1 MPTGIYKRTE
11 NHIKKGTD
19 NLLKYRFTW
28 KGKKRPP
35 FSEEWKRKLGEV
47 WRNKKHSEETKKEMS
62 KIAKEKG
69 FGKWMIGKKHSDET
83 KKKLSEASKRNGNIP
98 PLHKGDQCH
107 LWKGG
112 ISKLYDKIIHC
123 LKYRQWRSDVFTR
136 DGFTCQ
142 SCFKRGGD
150 LEAHHI
156 KMLSYIIKENKIT
169 TYEQA
174 LSCEEIW
181 NINNG
186 LTLCLSC
193 HNETKTKYGNS
204 I

>member
-1 MPTGIYKRTE
+1 M
-11 NHIKKGTD
+11 
-19 NLLKYRFTW
+19 
-28 KGKKRPP
+28 GKKVYYNPKNNCEICGCKVRNYNAKKCK
-35 FSEEWKRKLGEV
+35 SCSNKENWKFKDRL
-47 WRNKKHSEETKKEMS
+47 
-62 KIAKEKG
+62 A
-69 FGKWMIGKKHSDET
+69 IGKKISFT
-83 KKKLSEASKRNGNIP
+83 KRITGVHRLEKNSN
-98 PLHKGDQCH
+98 
-107 LWKGG
+107 WKGG
-112 ISKLYDKIIHC
+112 ICSLIKI
-123 LKYRQWRSDVFTR
+123 LRGSYEYRQWRSDVFTR